1 MNYFKF
7 FPRIPYRFSANNSA
21 WSADLT
27 NLTCHAILLEKV
39 KQQVTAFH
47 PYVVQDGER
56 PDTVATSVYGS
67 PKYTWIVL
75 VVNNIM
81 SLYDWPLTEFEFNR
95 YIDDKYGSQHAATEI
110 LYYLTTNG
118 EYVDSVTYYL
128 LPIERQ
134 GSIRSAWE
142 DEVLKNEAKR
152 TIRVVPAQFAPL
164 LQAELERAFI

>member
-7 FPRIPYRFSANNSA
+7 FPRVPYRFNANGSS
-21 WSADLT
+21 WSLNLT
-27 NLTCHAILLEKV
+27 NITSHVILLEKV
-39 KQQVTAFH
+39 KQQVTSFH
-47 PYVVQDGER
+47 SYVVQDGER
-56 PDTVATSVYGS
+56 PDAVATKLYGG
-67 PKYTWIVL
+67 PQYTWIVL

-81 SLYDWPLTEFEFNR
+81 TLYDWPLTEYEFNR
-95 YIDDKYGSQHAATEI
+95 YINDKYGSQHAATEI

-128 LPIERQ
+128 LPVEQQ
-134 GSIRSAWE
+134 GSIRNAWE

-152 TIRVVPAQFAPL
+152 SIRVIPAQFVPL